1 MECTRFIM
9 EDDIVPRLPMP
20 WIIAGYHHVGKGIHL
35 DEECSLDMGF
45 FSRLFCCSR
54 NALSDVDDMEKPYN
68 NFNFKNVKSRNY
80 FEHVKQSKGILFKS
94 SCFYRGWVDSL
105 ITGCPTV
112 INPKNDEQRV
122 SFRGQVDGFNS
133 GIKGLILL
141 SMESRLI
148 HIKV

>member
-1 MECTRFIM
+1 
-9 EDDIVPRLPMP
+9 
-20 WIIAGYHHVGKGIHL
+20 
-35 DEECSLDMGF
+35 MGF

-141 SMESRLI
+141 SMEAMENVPLVAEVFIGNACSNSVFIFVKEKYFYEGEEERLEYLSRLI